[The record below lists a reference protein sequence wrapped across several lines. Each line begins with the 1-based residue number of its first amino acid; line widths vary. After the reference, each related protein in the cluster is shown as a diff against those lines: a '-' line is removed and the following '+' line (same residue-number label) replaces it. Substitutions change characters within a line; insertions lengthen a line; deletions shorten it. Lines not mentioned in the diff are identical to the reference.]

1 MTDDEL
7 KVVAKQWVAYQ
18 QTKMRSPEELELRPT
33 RRNWSRLV
41 HEDPESLWKL
51 ILAILRTDDSLRT
64 DQMLAAGE
72 IENLLC
78 KDGPAFIDRV
88 EAQAKQDSRFAKI
101 LGGTW
106 GWTRMSPEV
115 WTRVCAARDQKAWD
129 RIHEG
134 IIDEVPLHDRA
145 NSTSE

>member
-1 MTDDEL
+1 MTE
-7 KVVAKQWVAYQ
+7 
-18 QTKMRSPEELELRPT
+18 EELETLAKKWIAYWQAAKDSPERATLRADAST
-33 RRNWSRLV
+33 WRLCLY
-41 HEDPESLWKL
+41 DPESLWKL
-51 ILAILRTDDSLRT
+51 ILMIIRTDDSLRT

-78 KDGPAFIDRV
+78 KHGPAFIDRI
-88 EAQAKQDSRFAKI
+88 EAQAKQDPRFAKI

-106 GWTRMSPEV
+106 GWTRMSPDV

-134 IIDEVPLHDRA
+134 IIDQVPLHNPA